1 MLGSSKLMAFVGTR
15 NASQAKSFYRDTLGL
30 NLLSE
35 DAYALV
41 FDVQGTML
49 RVAIVP
55 EIAPAKYTVLGWQ
68 VSNLAAAMQS
78 LAGKGVQFE
87 RYGFPNQDEHGVWT
101 SPGGARVAW
110 FKDPDG
116 NLLSMTYF

>member
-15 NASQAKSFYRDTLGL
+15 NASRAKSFYRDTLGL
-30 NLLSE
+30 NLISE

-68 VSNLAAAMQS
+68 VSDLAAAMQL
-78 LAGKGVQFE
+78 LADKGVQFE
-87 RYGFPNQDEHGVWT
+87 HYGFPSQDEHGVWT

-116 NLLSMTYF
+116 NLLSMTHF